1 MRDINHFHLNC
12 WIRQHRPAGSLCCA
26 GDWRLQWQ
34 GLWRKWKTVDS
45 AAVGGRVFSQAITGI
60 WLLCGDAS
68 LVTSW
73 KWQSSPGEPHDN
85 MCCQTTLSPQYRNQ
99 LWMYGGFYHLSDFVS
114 RSTVMTEIEVEIHP
128 ACDTKCWVDVRL
140 DRGNIAHYIQFTNHA
155 QKMSQMWLWLAP
167 WRSGELD
174 LAGDWL
180 EIIKIKI
187 LFFLFLWENL
197 QAVSANF
204 KTKFSIRVVQKC
216 PNNFVLKL
224 LQKIHSAIHCIVI
237 SFKLKYRFG
246 QIVIT
251 EEDIKRH
258 PLPRT
263 RARLEQRQ
271 KVYLSYD
278 TIYTLSEFIPPV

>member
-1 MRDINHFHLNC
+1 MSNLVNCERYQSLSYPLLWVVSDINHFHLNC
-12 WIRQHRPAGSLCCA
+12 WIRQHRPAGSLCCPE
-26 GDWRLQWQ
+26 DWRLQWQ

-85 MCCQTTLSPQYRNQ
+85 MCCQTTLLPQYQNQ
-99 LWMYGGFYHLSDFVS
+99 LWMYGGFYHLSDFVA

-174 LAGDWL
+174 LAGDWS

-187 LFFLFLWENL
+187 LFFYFCG
-197 QAVSANF
+197 
-204 KTKFSIRVVQKC
+204 KI
-216 PNNFVLKL
+216 LKL
-224 LQKIHSAIHCIVI
+224 SVQISKQNFPFEKYGNVQIILFWDCYRRFIEPFIV
-237 SFKLKYRFG
+237 
-246 QIVIT
+246 
-251 EEDIKRH
+251 
-258 PLPRT
+258 
-263 RARLEQRQ
+263 
-271 KVYLSYD
+271 
-278 TIYTLSEFIPPV
+278 